1 MSRWDIFRWR
11 TLAGGPPC
19 RQGRQ
24 RFSHRAFLSP
34 RPKRVP
40 PFGISDGGGTRLC
53 AGHWLAAQPLGNHLL
68 GAPPSGKG
76 GAKPLFPYLL
86 FGCRPFKVKVKAV
99 RLRLTNRKL
108 FEKSLSKNFSLAF
121 RQFSCILEKKA
132 KDVFSMA
139 LLQCNFFSQ
148 ALMRTVPIQVVL
160 PTDKTLGPGGPAAQG
175 PFKTL
180 YLLHGIFGND
190 TDWVCGTRVQSWAQ
204 DRNLAVVMPS
214 GDNSFYVD
222 NPKASAYYGRF
233 IGQELVDF
241 TRRSFPLS
249 TRREDTFLG
258 GLSMGGFGA
267 IVNGLQHPQT
277 FGAVAAL
284 SSALILDSMLEHTQ
298 YTDFLMTNKGYYESV
313 FGELSQVRG
322 GVNDY
327 DALAEKVAKEP
338 VRPKFYLA
346 CGTEDGLLGVNRQFR
361 DHLLRLGYDVTYEEG
376 PGVHDWY
383 FWDEYILKAL
393 NWLPLADAQQG
404 ISSGNVGV

>member
-1 MSRWDIFRWR
+1 
-11 TLAGGPPC
+11 
-19 RQGRQ
+19 
-24 RFSHRAFLSP
+24 
-34 RPKRVP
+34 
-40 PFGISDGGGTRLC
+40 
-53 AGHWLAAQPLGNHLL
+53 
-68 GAPPSGKG
+68 
-76 GAKPLFPYLL
+76 
-86 FGCRPFKVKVKAV
+86 
-99 RLRLTNRKL
+99 
-108 FEKSLSKNFSLAF
+108 
-121 RQFSCILEKKA
+121 
-132 KDVFSMA
+132 
-139 LLQCNFFSQ
+139 
-148 ALMRTVPIQVVL
+148 
-160 PTDKTLGPGGPAAQG
+160 
-175 PFKTL
+175 
-180 YLLHGIFGND
+180 
-190 TDWVCGTRVQSWAQ
+190 
-204 DRNLAVVMPS
+204 
-214 GDNSFYVD
+214 
-222 NPKASAYYGRF
+222 
-233 IGQELVDF
+233 
-241 TRRSFPLS
+241 
-249 TRREDTFLG
+249 
-258 GLSMGGFGA
+258 MGGFGA
-267 IVNGLQHPQT
+267 IVNGLQNPQT